1 MDWLDGGQGLLLA
14 VSAQLFLYGLGWL
27 TAGALVQD
35 ARDTARHWSLFSLT
49 ASLAMLLASG
59 RGRFPDWLA
68 IELGDVLMLG
78 SLCLMR
84 RASELFFGHRPR
96 DREHLLMMALLVGV
110 LVAAHWQ
117 DSPALFRAEGV
128 TLMLTLVSVRAVQS
142 AHRPM
147 REEFGPLLTWMLHGP
162 ALLFWLL
169 ALYRVLD
176 ALVRP
181 ELQAARMLSGGLSAP
196 LALAIL
202 VISAALQFSYA
213 GMLVLRLVR
222 QLRHLSDHDPLTG
235 LLNRRAMDQQ
245 LALAWRR
252 LQREPAPL
260 SLVVLDLDHFKRIND
275 QHGHAAGDAV
285 LVALARCLRDT
296 LRPDDVVARSGG
308 EEFLIL
314 LPGTDAGEA
323 LAVAQRLCERIA
335 GQPLGLPDGRT
346 LSFTASLGVAE
357 LQPQDRQA
365 DALWARADAALYLA
379 KAEGRNRVCLA
390 PVGS

>member
-35 ARDTARHWSLFSLT
+35 ARDTARHWALFSLT
-49 ASLAMLLASG
+49 AALAMLLASG

-84 RASELFFGHRPR
+84 RASELFFGQAPR
-96 DREHLLMMALLVGV
+96 DREHLATVGV
-110 LVAAHWQ
+110 MVGLLIAAHWVE
-117 DSPALFRAEGV
+117 SPTLFRSEAV
-128 TLMLTLVSVRAVQS
+128 TLMLTVVSVRAVQG

-147 REEFGPLLTWMLHGP
+147 RDEFGPVLTWMLHGP

-169 ALYRVLD
+169 ALYRVVD
-176 ALVRP
+176 ALAQP
-181 ELQAARMLSGGLSAP
+181 ELQAVTLLRGGLSAP
-196 LALAIL
+196 LALSIL

-252 LQREPAPL
+252 QQREPEPL
-260 SLVVLDLDHFKRIND
+260 SLMVLDLDHFKRIND

-285 LVALARCLRDT
+285 LIALARCLRET

-314 LPGTDAGEA
+314 LPRTEA
-323 LAVAQRLCERIA
+323 DEACTVAQRLCERIA
-335 GQPLGLPDGRT
+335 GQPLALPDGQV
-346 LSFTASLGVAE
+346 LAYTASLGVAE
-357 LQPQDRQA
+357 LQPQDAQV
-365 DALWARADAALYLA
+365 DALWARADAALYRA
-379 KAEGRNRVCLA
+379 KAEGRNRVRLA
-390 PVGS
+390 AAG